1 MKMKYEWPYVS
12 FILITINLAVFL
24 FTVDFTVFDV
34 GTLNIFPVLDEPVNI
49 LGLAPQDLYS
59 KPYTLIAHMFV
70 HADLIHF
77 YGNIFM
83 LAIIGMLVEPKI
95 GPVKFFLVY
104 LLSGLC
110 AIPFGFL
117 MEYMIQT
124 AVILI
129 GASGAIFGT
138 MFLAA
143 AIAGWEEIWGLL
155 IPILNIIII
164 PIDFFTL
171 KNIKVPMFVA
181 ILFYF
186 LMNLVLML
194 VNLPYSIGELAH
206 FGGILG
212 GILAFIFVMPEE
224 LKKGET
230 SESKISTQT
239 F

>member
-1 MKMKYEWPYVS
+1 MKEDWPYVS
-12 FILITINLAVFL
+12 FILITLNLAIFL
-24 FTVDFTVFDV
+24 FTVDFSQWP
-34 GTLNIFPVLDEPVNI
+34 FPVYESVVDMF
-49 LGLAPQDLYS
+49 GLAPQDLFS
-59 KPYTLIAHMFV
+59 KPYTLITHMFI
-70 HADLIHF
+70 HADIVHF

-83 LAIIGMLVEPKI
+83 LAIIGIVVEPKI
-95 GPVKFFLVY
+95 GHIKFFLVY

-124 AVILI
+124 SVVLI

-138 MFLAA
+138 MFLAGTV
-143 AIAGWEEIWGLL
+143 AGWEEIWGFL
-155 IPILNIIII
+155 IPVLNLILI

-186 LMNLVLML
+186 LENLILTL

-206 FGGILG
+206 FGGIFG
-212 GILAFIFVMPEE
+212 GILAFVFILPEE
-224 LKKGET
+224 FKKKTT
-230 SESKISTQT
+230 SEEGEV
-239 F
+239 

>member
-1 MKMKYEWPYVS
+1 MEYEWPYVS

-24 FTVDFTVFDV
+24 FTVDFTVFDIMN
-34 GTLNIFPVLDEPVNI
+34 LHMFPVFDEFVNMF
-49 LGLAPQDLYS
+49 GLAPQDLYS
-59 KPYTLIAHMFV
+59 KPYTLITHMFV
-70 HADLIHF
+70 HADLMHF

-124 AVILI
+124 AVVLI

-138 MFLAA
+138 MFLAG
-143 AIAGWEEIWGLL
+143 AIAGWEQIWGIL
-155 IPILNIIII
+155 IPVLNIIIA

-206 FGGILG
+206 FGGIFG
-212 GILAFIFVMPEE
+212 GILAFIFVLPEE
-224 LKKGET
+224 FKKEKT
-230 SESKISTQT
+230 SEVTI
-239 F
+239 

>member
-1 MKMKYEWPYVS
+1 MKEDWPYVS

-24 FTVDFTVFDV
+24 FTVDFTVFDIEHMI
-34 GTLNIFPVLDEPVNI
+34 IFPVLDEFVEMF
-49 LGLAPQDLYS
+49 GLAPQDLFYR
-59 KPYTLIAHMFV
+59 PYTLITHNFI

-83 LAIIGMLVEPKI
+83 LAIIGMVVEPKI

-104 LLSGLC
+104 FLSALC
-110 AIPFGFL
+110 SIPFGFL
-117 MEYMIQT
+117 MEYLIGT

-138 MFLAA
+138 MFLAG
-143 AIAGWEEIWGLL
+143 AIAGWEEIWGIL
-155 IPILNIIII
+155 IPVLNIVIA

-186 LMNLVLML
+186 LMNLILML
-194 VNLPYSIGELAH
+194 VNLPYSIGEVAH
-206 FGGILG
+206 FGGIFG
-212 GILAFIFVMPEE
+212 GILAFIFVLPEE
-224 LKKGET
+224 FKKKKT
-230 SESKISTQT
+230 SE
-239 F
+239 

>member
-1 MKMKYEWPYVS
+1 MEYEWPYVS

-24 FTVDFTVFDV
+24 FTVDLTVFDI
-34 GTLNIFPVLDEPVNI
+34 GNLYMFPVFDSVVEAF
-49 LGLAPQDLYS
+49 GLSPQGLYS
-59 KPYTLIAHMFV
+59 KPYTLITHMFI

-95 GPVKFFLVY
+95 GPGKFFLVY

-110 AIPFGFL
+110 AIPFGFM
-117 MEYMIQT
+117 MEYLIQT
-124 AVILI
+124 SVILV
-129 GASGAIFGT
+129 GASGAIYGT

-143 AIAGWEEIWGLL
+143 AIAGWEQIWGVL
-155 IPILNIIII
+155 IPILNIVII

-171 KNIKVPMFVA
+171 KNIKVPMFIA

-206 FGGILG
+206 FGGIFG
-212 GILAFIFVMPEE
+212 GILALIFVMPEE
-224 LKKGET
+224 LKKGKT
-230 SESKISTQT
+230 SE
-239 F
+239 

>member
-1 MKMKYEWPYVS
+1 MEYEWPYVS
-12 FILITINLAVFL
+12 FIIITLNLAVFL
-24 FTVDFTVFDV
+24 FTVDFSVFDI
-34 GTLNIFPVLDEPVNI
+34 GSMYMFPVFDNFVQAF
-49 LGLAPQDLYS
+49 GLAPQDLYS
-59 KPYTLIAHMFV
+59 KPYTLITHMFV
-70 HADLIHF
+70 HADLMHF

-83 LAIIGMLVEPKI
+83 LAIIGMVVEPRV
-95 GPVKFFLVY
+95 GSVKFFLFY

-117 MEYMIQT
+117 MEFMAGT

-138 MFLAA
+138 MFLAG
-143 AIAGWEEIWGLL
+143 AIAGWEQIWGIL
-155 IPILNIIII
+155 IPVLNIIIA
-164 PIDFFTL
+164 PINFFTL

-206 FGGILG
+206 FGGVFG
-212 GILAFIFVMPEE
+212 GILAFIFVLPEE
-224 LKKGET
+224 LKKGKT
-230 SESKISTQT
+230 SEVNI
-239 F
+239 

>member
-1 MKMKYEWPYVS
+1 MFP
-12 FILITINLAVFL
+12 
-24 FTVDFTVFDV
+24 VFDE
-34 GTLNIFPVLDEPVNI
+34 FVNMF
-49 LGLAPQDLYS
+49 GLAPQDVFYR
-59 KPYTLIAHMFV
+59 PYTLITSMFI

-83 LAIIGMLVEPKI
+83 LAIIGMVVEPKI

-110 AIPFGFL
+110 SIPFGFL

-138 MFLAA
+138 MFLAG
-143 AIAGWEEIWGLL
+143 AIAGWEEIWGIL
-155 IPILNIIII
+155 IPVLNLIIA

-171 KNIKVPMFVA
+171 KNIKIPMFVA

-186 LMNLVLML
+186 LMNLILML
-194 VNLPYSIGELAH
+194 VNLPYSIGEMAH
-206 FGGILG
+206 FGGIFG
-212 GILAFIFVMPEE
+212 GILAFIFVLPEE
-224 LKKGET
+224 FKKKKT
-230 SESKISTQT
+230 SE
-239 F
+239 

>member
-1 MKMKYEWPYVS
+1 MKEDWPYVS

-24 FTVDFTVFDV
+24 FTVDLSLFDIKNMNLFPVFDEYV
-34 GTLNIFPVLDEPVNI
+34 EMF
-49 LGLAPQDLYS
+49 GLAPQDLFS
-59 KPYTLIAHMFV
+59 KPYTLITHMFL

-83 LAIIGMLVEPKI
+83 LAIIGMVVEPKI
-95 GPVKFFLVY
+95 GPTKFFLVY

-117 MEYMIQT
+117 MEFIIHT

-138 MFLAA
+138 MFLAG
-143 AIAGWEEIWGLL
+143 AIAGWEQIWGIL
-155 IPILNIIII
+155 IPVLNIVII

-186 LMNLVLML
+186 LMNLILML

-206 FGGILG
+206 FGGIFG
-212 GILAFIFVMPEE
+212 GILAFIFVLPEE
-224 LKKGET
+224 FKKEKT
-230 SESKISTQT
+230 SEVSI
-239 F
+239 

>member
-1 MKMKYEWPYVS
+1 MKEDWPYVS

-24 FTVDFTVFDV
+24 FTVDLSVFDV
-34 GTLNIFPVLDEPVNI
+34 GHMYFFPVFDKFVESF
-49 LGLAPQDLYS
+49 GLAPQDLFI
-59 KPYTLIAHMFV
+59 KPYTLITHMFL

-83 LAIIGMLVEPKI
+83 LAIIGIVVEPKI
-95 GPVKFFLVY
+95 GPIKFLLVY

-110 AIPFGFL
+110 TIPFAFL
-117 MEYMIQT
+117 MEFIIHT

-138 MFLAA
+138 MFLAGS
-143 AIAGWEEIWGLL
+143 IAGWELIWGIL
-155 IPILNIIII
+155 IPVLNIVIA

-186 LMNLVLML
+186 LMNLILML
-194 VNLPYSIGELAH
+194 VNLPLSIGEVAH
-206 FGGILG
+206 FGGVFG
-212 GILAFIFVMPEE
+212 GILAFIFVLPEE
-224 LKKGET
+224 FKKEKT
-230 SESKISTQT
+230 SEVSI
-239 F
+239 

>member
-1 MKMKYEWPYVS
+1 MEYEWTYVS
-12 FILITINLAVFL
+12 FIIITINLAVFL
-24 FTVDFTVFDV
+24 FTTD
-34 GTLNIFPVLDEPVNI
+34 LSQWPFPVYDSVVDMF
-49 LGLAPQDLYS
+49 GLAPQDLFS
-59 KPYTLIAHMFV
+59 KPYTLITHMFI
-70 HADLIHF
+70 HADIVHF

-83 LAIIGMLVEPKI
+83 LAIIGIVVEPKI
-95 GPVKFFLVY
+95 GHIKFFLVY

-124 AVILI
+124 SVVLI

-138 MFLAA
+138 MFLAGTV
-143 AIAGWEEIWGLL
+143 AGWEEIWGFL
-155 IPILNIIII
+155 IPVLNLILI

-186 LMNLVLML
+186 LENLILTL

-206 FGGILG
+206 FGGIFG
-212 GILAFIFVMPEE
+212 GILAFVFILPEE
-224 LKKGET
+224 FKKKTT
-230 SESKISTQT
+230 SEEGEV
-239 F
+239 